1 MQDIEALAAAVRAS
15 PGLRNKAPIA
25 MVAEVFG
32 GTDWVTGPGD
42 DGALVGGDLVVGGE
56 AIAPSFVARDPF
68 GAGVAAVLAN
78 VNDLAAMGAVPLA
91 IVDTVVAS
99 ADVAR
104 LALEGMREAS
114 RLYDVPVVGGHLTLH
129 DGPPAISA
137 FGLGRLA
144 GGASSVLSVTRAAA
158 GQRLVVAAVT
168 EGTMRDDFPFFR
180 SFAERGSRLAGDVR
194 TLAEVA
200 ADGACVAAK
209 DVSMAGLLGSLG
221 MLLEANRLG
230 VTVDLD
236 LLPTPAGADLTRW
249 LTCFPCFAF
258 LLCVPAG
265 REDDCLVPFHAR
277 RIAAAVVGT
286 LDGSGRV
293 SVTSGGRTATVLD
306 LTSEAVTGLTGQKG
320 VPVSQPETDTEA
332 LRQQLLATDDH
343 FAALAHEHATHEARL
358 AELGAVRYPTVD
370 EELEE
375 KTLKKMKLALKDEM
389 EVVLR
394 RHRENAG

>member
-1 MQDIEALAAAVRAS
+1 
-15 PGLRNKAPIA
+15 
-25 MVAEVFG
+25 
-32 GTDWVTGPGD
+32 
-42 DGALVGGDLVVGGE
+42 
-56 AIAPSFVARDPF
+56 
-68 GAGVAAVLAN
+68 
-78 VNDLAAMGAVPLA
+78 
-91 IVDTVVAS
+91 VVAS
-99 ADVAR
+99 TEVAR
-104 LALEGMREAS
+104 LALEGMREAA

-137 FGLGRLA
+137 FGLGRLT
-144 GGASSVLSVTRAAA
+144 GGPSSVLSVTRAAA

-168 EGTMRDDFPFFR
+168 DGTMRDDFPFFR
-180 SFAERGSRLAGDVR
+180 SFAERDIRLAGDVR
-194 TLAEVA
+194 LLAEVA
-200 ADGACVAAK
+200 ATGACVAAK
-209 DVSMAGLLGSLG
+209 DVSMAGLVGSLG

-236 LLPTPAGADLTRW
+236 ALPVPAGVDLTRW

-286 LDGSGRV
+286 LDGTGRV

-306 LTSEAVTGLTGQKG
+306 LTSEAVTGLSGDTRGNR
-320 VPVSQPETDTEA
+320 VSESEIDTEA
-332 LRQQLLATDDH
+332 LRQQLLATDEH

-358 AELGAVRYPTVD
+358 VELRAVRYPTVGED
-370 EELEE
+370 LEE

-389 EVVLR
+389 EAILR
-394 RHRENAG
+394 RHRAG